1 MEISLKIVRNVKQII
16 FKFKLVWFS
25 ESQCSKPS
33 ALLTMSVINNQ
44 LEVPVPQMVVL
55 PLEQLQ
61 ELYQRMHRLEQ
72 AAQAGA
78 LMPPAQQVGYHAQ
91 PQVIP
96 FQQDAYHYPQ
106 VVPFQQGPGYYPG
119 LYPPSQT
126 QVVPTKATGR
136 GHGIGRY
143 NISNAHREA
152 FSLYAKLAF
161 RVQQMDHLVVH
172 NNHPTEA
179 LEIAVKQPT
188 FALTIR
194 LPPLAERG
202 TAPGGGCNFQRA
214 VYYSWSKKDDPY
226 FKQFLEDWHF
236 GRQGLET
243 GLRYMCFPGFHFET
257 ANNVVWIAKGKID
270 YNLSKSYQSLLP
282 LYTYVY
288 ILVCRCQLEHPRGCS
303 NSIAH
308 GDFSA

>member
-1 MEISLKIVRNVKQII
+1 
-16 FKFKLVWFS
+16 
-25 ESQCSKPS
+25 
-33 ALLTMSVINNQ
+33 
-44 LEVPVPQMVVL
+44 
-55 PLEQLQ
+55 
-61 ELYQRMHRLEQ
+61 
-72 AAQAGA
+72 
-78 LMPPAQQVGYHAQ
+78 
-91 PQVIP
+91 
-96 FQQDAYHYPQ
+96 
-106 VVPFQQGPGYYPG
+106 
-119 LYPPSQT
+119 
-126 QVVPTKATGR
+126 
-136 GHGIGRY
+136 
-143 NISNAHREA
+143 
-152 FSLYAKLAF
+152 
-161 RVQQMDHLVVH
+161 MDHLVVH

-270 YNLSKSYQSLLP
+270 YNLSTSYQSLLSF
-282 LYTYVY
+282 YTYIRIY
-288 ILVCRCQLEHPRGCS
+288 SGL
-303 NSIAH
+303 
-308 GDFSA
+308 